1 MNILVSLILSLSLI
15 AIVPLSS
22 CTLVQL
28 PLLSPLQQH
37 ALAQNQTKG
46 NFLTYTNST
55 YGIKIQYSSDWLFKE
70 SNASNNSVQTIVS
83 FAPSQ
88 LVRNTSSNAL
98 AVLTIAIQ
106 SLPFHNLSLDT
117 YTNLNVNNLR
127 QSNSGFKIID
137 SNNTILAGSPA
148 HKITYTTANGF
159 KTMAVY
165 AIKGDKAYLI
175 EYITRPVATFSTYLP
190 IAQKMIDSFQTGGAN
205 TRQSIPLPATTTTPS
220 PAAVSPLSSSTTLTS
235 NTTKQKATADF
246 KAAREQ
252 YLFAWNHTGFHSQF
266 DTYINST
273 QGYGVYQEHKS
284 TTFRAGEPI
293 ILYVE
298 PVGFTHIPL
307 KVGAN
312 NTKLY
317 LVNLTAGILV
327 SDKQGN
333 VLFGK
338 ENIPLLNVISHNK
351 NTEVS
356 VRLSVTQSSPFPAG
370 KYVIAYTVND
380 VPSGKSFKIVRN
392 IAISG
397 SGIGNNKT
405 STSTTQQSSPP
416 NNSSAVPPSWHSYTN
431 STYGIALRY
440 PPDWILSPLSQP
452 NGTNNT
458 NFEIMDFAPPISQD
472 PTANT
477 ILGVGIDNTTRNVT
491 PTLEQ
496 YLHDEI
502 NGYRSA
508 ANVTDFKV
516 IKVGTNVTVGGHPG
530 YLLYFTEKLR
540 NEPTPRTYVES
551 GTIAGNTI
559 YYLSINSAVSDKQ
572 FTTVLLPQAI
582 QIIKSFHILQPAAAM
597 QQQATP
603 KQLPGNIPGFG

>member
-22 CTLVQL
+22 CTLVHL

-37 ALAQNQTKG
+37 ALAQEQTKG

-70 SNASNNSVQTIVS
+70 SNTSNNSVQTIVS

-127 QSNSGFKIID
+127 QSNPGFKIID

-165 AIKGDKAYLI
+165 TIKGDKAYLI

-190 IAQKMIDSFQTGGAN
+190 TAQKMIDSFQTGGAN
-205 TRQSIPLPATTTTPS
+205 TRQSIPLPATTTPS

-298 PVGFTHIPL
+298 PVGFTHMPL

-356 VRLSVTQSSPFPAG
+356 VRLSVTQSSPFPTG
-370 KYVIAYTVND
+370 NYVITYTVND
-380 VPSGKSFKIVRN
+380 VPSGKSFKIVKDIT
-392 IAISG
+392 IAG
-397 SGIGNNKT
+397 SGGNGTNKT
-405 STSTTQQSSPP
+405 ST
-416 NNSSAVPPSWHSYTN
+416 
-431 STYGIALRY
+431 
-440 PPDWILSPLSQP
+440 
-452 NGTNNT
+452 
-458 NFEIMDFAPPISQD
+458 
-472 PTANT
+472 
-477 ILGVGIDNTTRNVT
+477 
-491 PTLEQ
+491 
-496 YLHDEI
+496 
-502 NGYRSA
+502 
-508 ANVTDFKV
+508 
-516 IKVGTNVTVGGHPG
+516 
-530 YLLYFTEKLR
+530 
-540 NEPTPRTYVES
+540 
-551 GTIAGNTI
+551 
-559 YYLSINSAVSDKQ
+559 
-572 FTTVLLPQAI
+572 
-582 QIIKSFHILQPAAAM
+582 
-597 QQQATP
+597 
-603 KQLPGNIPGFG
+603 